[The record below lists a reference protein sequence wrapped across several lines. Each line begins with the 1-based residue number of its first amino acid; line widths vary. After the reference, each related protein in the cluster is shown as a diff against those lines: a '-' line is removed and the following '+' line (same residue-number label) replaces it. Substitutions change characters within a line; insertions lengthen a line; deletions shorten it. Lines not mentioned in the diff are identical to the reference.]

1 MRYPI
6 AALSGIL
13 AAAALAA
20 ATPARA
26 QNYPWCEFIGGDF
39 DGGGQNCGFISF
51 EQCMESA
58 RGNGGTCSRNT
69 TYVPPPGEHDHAG
82 ATPRPHAKRKPPKN
96 S

>member
-13 AAAALAA
+13 AAALAA
-20 ATPARA
+20 TMPARA

-82 ATPRPHAKRKPPKN
+82 AAPRPHAKRKPPKN